1 MALDAAVV
9 SGILTKYPD
18 RSCAML
24 PLLELAQEHY
34 GYLTPEAM
42 ADVAQHTGASVT
54 EVRSVASFYTMLHL
68 EPVGEHL
75 IELCT
80 NVSCA
85 LLGAERLLEYLEQRL
100 GIRCGETT
108 PDGRFTL
115 REVECLGLCDMAPAM
130 HINGERF
137 GELTPAR
144 IDELLRAR
152 GFEG

>member
-1 MALDAAVV
+1 MALDAAAV
-9 SGILTKYPD
+9 SSILSKYPEP
-18 RSCAML
+18 SCAML
-24 PLLELAQEHY
+24 PLLELAQQEY
-34 GYLTPEAM
+34 GYVTPEAM

-80 NVSCA
+80 NISCA
-85 LLGAERLLEYLEQRL
+85 LLGAEHLLKYLEECL

-108 PDGRFTL
+108 PDGKFTL

-137 GELTPAR
+137 GDLTPAK